1 MFYVKGPIGLPGF
14 QGWEGA
20 PGPEVR
26 TKIKLFLNI
35 AYLHLQFFLY
45 FSTIKKSRTKTQ
57 LSKIL
62 KIILGSTWF

>member
-26 TKIKLFLNI
+26 TKKKLFINI
-35 AYLHLQFFLY
+35 VSFTFTVFL
-45 FSTIKKSRTKTQ
+45 
-57 LSKIL
+57 IL
-62 KIILGSTWF
+62 

>member
-26 TKIKLFLNI
+26 TKKNCL
-35 AYLHLQFFLY
+35 
-45 FSTIKKSRTKTQ
+45 
-57 LSKIL
+57 
-62 KIILGSTWF
+62 